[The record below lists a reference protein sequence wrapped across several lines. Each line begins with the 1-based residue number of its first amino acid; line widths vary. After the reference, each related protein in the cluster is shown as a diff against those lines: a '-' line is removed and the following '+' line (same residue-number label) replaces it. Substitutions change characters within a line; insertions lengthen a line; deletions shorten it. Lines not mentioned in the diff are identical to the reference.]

1 MEDSIKFHKEIN
13 TLKSDVGYVYHNNV
27 PMTEELFNKIEWVT
41 GENAEGI
48 AITTTTNPHP
58 EITWALLKAEMD
70 KL

>member
-1 MEDSIKFHKEIN
+1 MEDSIKFHKAMN
-13 TLKSDVGYVYHNNV
+13 TLKPAVEYV
-27 PMTEELFNKIEWVT
+27 PMAEELFNKIEWVT

>member
-1 MEDSIKFHKEIN
+1 MEDSIKFHKAMN
-13 TLKSDVGYVYHNNV
+13 TLKPAVEYVYHNDV
-27 PMTEELFNKIEWVT
+27 PMAEELFNKIEWVT
-41 GENAEGI
+41 GENDQGI

>member
-1 MEDSIKFHKEIN
+1 MN
-13 TLKSDVGYVYHNNV
+13 TLKPAVEYVYHNDV
-27 PMTEELFNKIEWVT
+27 PMAEELFNKIEWVT

>member
-1 MEDSIKFHKEIN
+1 MEDSIKFHKAMN
-13 TLKSDVGYVYHNNV
+13 TLKPAVEYVYHNDV
-27 PMTEELFNKIEWVT
+27 PMAEELFNKIEWVT

-58 EITWALLKAEMD
+58 EITWALLKPEMD

>member
-1 MEDSIKFHKEIN
+1 MEDSIKFHKAMN
-13 TLKSDVGYVYHNNV
+13 TLKPAVEYVYHNDV
-27 PMTEELFNKIEWVT
+27 PMAEELFNKIEWVT

-48 AITTTTNPHP
+48 AITTTTNPPP

>member
-1 MEDSIKFHKEIN
+1 MEESIKFHKAMN
-13 TLKSDVGYVYHNNV
+13 TLKPAVEYVYHNDV
-27 PMTEELFNKIEWVT
+27 PMAEELFNKIEWVT

>member
-1 MEDSIKFHKEIN
+1 MEDSIKFHKAIN
-13 TLKSDVGYVYHNNV
+13 TLKPAVEYVYHNDV
-27 PMTEELFNKIEWVT
+27 PMAEELFNKIEWVT